1 MQWKGKIFG
10 SVVGFMMGGPV
21 GAVLGSVIGHQLD
34 NYQPETVSLEDT
46 LDFEQ
51 KLQLQNAFFNTT
63 FAVMGHLAKA
73 DGVVSEAEIQLATRV
88 MNEMHLAEPMRQQAI
103 KLFQEGKSPHFL
115 LETTLAQFRK
125 DCGRH
130 KQFLYMF
137 LEIQLQIAFADGEI
151 NLQEETVLL
160 SICEQLGIFKFEYQ
174 ALKLQFQARQRFYQ
188 QQQQGYSRY
197 QLRNQLNDAYAILG
211 VNSSA
216 SDSDVKLA
224 YKKLMN
230 QHHPDKLIARG
241 LPEEMLVLA
250 KEKTQQISK
259 AYEVIK
265 AARKPSAA

>member
-10 SVVGFMMGGPV
+10 SVLGFMMGGPV

-34 NYQPETVSLEDT
+34 NHSPETVNLEDT

-51 KLQLQNAFFNTT
+51 KQQLQSAFFTAT
-63 FAVMGHLAKA
+63 FSVMGHLAKA
-73 DGVVSEAEIQLATRV
+73 DGAVCEAEIQLATRV
-88 MNEMHLAEPMRQQAI
+88 MNEMQLAEPIRQQAI

-137 LEIQLQIAFADGEI
+137 LEIQLQTAFADGEI

-160 SICEQLGIFKFEYQ
+160 FICEQLGIFKFEYQ

-188 QQQQGYSRY
+188 QQQQGSFRHQSRS
-197 QLRNQLNDAYAILG
+197 QLNDAYAILG
-211 VNSSA
+211 VKPSA
-216 SDSDVKLA
+216 SDSEVKLA

-230 QHHPDKLIARG
+230 QHHPDKLMARG
-241 LPEEMLVLA
+241 LPEQMLVLA

-259 AYEVIK
+259 AYEMIK
-265 AARKPSAA
+265 YARKS